1 MANTT
6 NTTSYL
12 DPPSLIGRQNNDG
25 TISLTPLELKRLN
38 DFNYAVS
45 KMIQGGLNLANL
57 NADTNQVFTDIEGN
71 VTTLQTTA
79 AGLQSSVANADGK
92 ATTAQQT
99 ANGVKVEV
107 DGLKSRN
114 TVTIDSTGLYVTN
127 AAGQTTKLSGNQ
139 ITSGTIQGVK
149 LISTDGSRHVI
160 INKGNIELGDEGSS
174 TTDPAVIFYNTSSAL
189 LYMHCRDN
197 IQISSAGGSI
207 SLVGDT
213 EIKGDLN
220 VAQNINSNGVM
231 KLNAGGNASFDADG
245 TLYLQSNGRD
255 IRIGNGGNIQL
266 NGTVTVNG
274 VPYAPAG
281 GGK

>member
-71 VTTLQTTA
+71 VTSVQATA
-79 AGLQSSVANADGK
+79 AGLTTRVSSAEGDISSLE
-92 ATTAQQT
+92 QT
-99 ANGVKVEV
+99 ASGLSVRVSDVE
-107 DGLKSRN
+107 SRN
-114 TVTIDSTGLYVTN
+114 TVTINANGMYVTDQN
-127 AAGQTTKLSGNQ
+127 GNTTALTGDHIK
-139 ITSGTIQGVK
+139 SGTIEGV
-149 LISTDGSRHVI
+149 D
-160 INKGNIELGDEGSS
+160 
-174 TTDPAVIFYNTSSAL
+174 F
-189 LYMHCRDN
+189 
-197 IQISSAGGSI
+197 ISSNGAYMPIVEIQSGSVLFGQDHGGF
-207 SLVGDT
+207 
-213 EIKGDLN
+213 KGDLSFD
-220 VAQNINSNGVM
+220 VSNDRVWLRSYGGVPLKILSGTNM
-231 KLNAGGNASFDADG
+231 SIDAGG
-245 TLYLQSNGRD
+245 TIYLQTNGGD
-255 IRIGNGGNIQL
+255 INIGNGGNIRL

-281 GGK
+281 GGE

>member
-71 VTTLQTTA
+71 VTTLQATA

-99 ANGVKVEV
+99 ADGVKVEV

-114 TVTIDSTGLYVTN
+114 TVTIDSTGLYVTDAQGN
-127 AAGQTTKLSGNQ
+127 STKLAGDQ
-139 ITSGTIQGVK
+139 ITSGTIKGV
-149 LISTDGSRHVI
+149 T
-160 INKGNIELGDEGSS
+160 
-174 TTDPAVIFYNTSSAL
+174 L
-189 LYMHCRDN
+189 L
-197 IQISSAGGSI
+197 S
-207 SLVGDT
+207 
-213 EIKGDLN
+213 
-220 VAQNINSNGVM
+220 INSNNSMV
-231 KLNAGGNASFDADG
+231 KI
-245 TLYLQSNGRD
+245 Y
-255 IRIGNGGNIQL
+255 NGGIDLGEAPYYNMGSLYYDMNIGKVYLYSVPGRPIKIESGSNLSMDASGTIYIGASSGYSGNVNIGQSGGTVNL
-266 NGTVTVNG
+266 NGTVMVNG
-274 VPYAPAG
+274 VAL
-281 GGK
+281 

>member
-45 KMIQGGLNLANL
+45 KMVQGGLNLANL

-92 ATTAQQT
+92 ATTALQT
-99 ANGVKVEV
+99 A
-107 DGLKSRN
+107 DGLSVSVSN
-114 TVTIDSTGLYVTN
+114 
-127 AAGQTTKLSGNQ
+127 LSGEVSTVSATINGLNVT
-139 ITSGTIQGVK
+139 TSGGTTYISGDHIKTGTIEGV
-149 LISTDGSRHVI
+149 D
-160 INKGNIELGDEGSS
+160 
-174 TTDPAVIFYNTSSAL
+174 F
-189 LYMHCRDN
+189 
-197 IQISSAGGSI
+197 ISSNGAYMPIVEIQSGSVLFGQDHGGF
-207 SLVGDT
+207 
-213 EIKGDLN
+213 KGDLSFN
-220 VAQNINSNGVM
+220 VSDNLVWLRSYGSVPLKILSGTNMSIDSNGTIYIGASSGYSGNV
-231 KLNAGGNASFDADG
+231 NIGQSGG
-245 TLYLQSNGRD
+245 TV
-255 IRIGNGGNIQL
+255 NI
-266 NGTVTVNG
+266 NGTVMVNG

-281 GGK
+281 G

>member
-12 DPPSLIGRQNNDG
+12 DPPSLIGRLNNDG

-71 VTTLQTTA
+71 VTTLQATA
-79 AGLQSSVANADGK
+79 EGLQSSVTDAEGK

-99 ANGVKVEV
+99 AE
-107 DGLKSRN
+107 GLSVSVSN
-114 TVTIDSTGLYVTN
+114 
-127 AAGQTTKLSGNQ
+127 LSGEVSTVSATINGLNVT
-139 ITSGTIQGVK
+139 TSGGTTYISGDHIKTGTIEGVE
-149 LISTDGSRHVI
+149 LIS
-160 INKGNIELGDEGSS
+160 
-174 TTDPAVIFYNTSSAL
+174 ANTSS
-189 LYMHCRDN
+189 HTR
-197 IQISSAGGSI
+197 I
-207 SLVGDT
+207 
-213 EIKGDLN
+213 
-220 VAQNINSNGVM
+220 
-231 KLNAGGNASFDADG
+231 AGGNVLFGGVISDEPALMYYEPSTEKLRINCGTAIKIEAGTNMSIDAGG
-245 TLYLQSNGRD
+245 TIYLQTNGGD
-255 IRIGNGGNIQL
+255 ISIGNGGNIRL

-281 GGK
+281 GGE

>member
-79 AGLQSSVANADGK
+79 AGLQSSVANAEGK

-99 ANGVKVEV
+99 AS
-107 DGLKSRN
+107 GLQSSVSN
-114 TVTIDSTGLYVTN
+114 
-127 AAGQTTKLSGNQ
+127 LSGQVSTVQQTINGLQ
-139 ITSGTIQGVK
+139 VTTDAGTTYITGDHIKSGTIEGV
-149 LISTDGSRHVI
+149 D
-160 INKGNIELGDEGSS
+160 
-174 TTDPAVIFYNTSSAL
+174 F
-189 LYMHCRDN
+189 
-197 IQISSAGGSI
+197 ISSDGPYMPIIEIQNGAVLFGQDHGGF
-207 SLVGDT
+207 
-213 EIKGDLN
+213 KGDLSFDVSN
-220 VAQNINSNGVM
+220 NRMWLRSYDGIPLKIQAGDNS
-231 KLNAGGNASFDADG
+231 SFDAGG
-245 TLYLQSNGRD
+245 TLYLQTNGGD
-255 IRIGNGGNIQL
+255 INIGNGGNIQL

-274 VPYAPAG
+274 NPL
-281 GGK
+281 

>member
-71 VTTLQTTA
+71 VTTLQATA
-79 AGLQSSVANADGK
+79 EGLQSSVADAEGK

-99 ANGVKVEV
+99 AE
-107 DGLKSRN
+107 GLSASVSN
-114 TVTIDSTGLYVTN
+114 
-127 AAGQTTKLSGNQ
+127 LSGEVSTVSATINGLNVTTSGGTTY
-139 ITSGTIQGVK
+139 ISGDHIKSGTIEGVE
-149 LISTDGSRHVI
+149 LIS
-160 INKGNIELGDEGSS
+160 
-174 TTDPAVIFYNTSSAL
+174 ANTSS
-189 LYMHCRDN
+189 HTR
-197 IQISSAGGSI
+197 I
-207 SLVGDT
+207 
-213 EIKGDLN
+213 
-220 VAQNINSNGVM
+220 
-231 KLNAGGNASFDADG
+231 AGGNVLFGGVISDEPALMYYEPSTEKLRINCGTAIKIEAGTNMSIDAGG
-245 TLYLQSNGRD
+245 TVYLQTNGGD
-255 IRIGNGGNIQL
+255 INIGNGGNIRL

-274 VPYAPAG
+274 NPL
-281 GGK
+281 

>member
-79 AGLQSSVANADGK
+79 EGLQSSVADAEGK

-99 ANGVKVEV
+99 AE
-107 DGLKSRN
+107 GLSASVSN
-114 TVTIDSTGLYVTN
+114 
-127 AAGQTTKLSGNQ
+127 LSGEVSTVSATINGLNVTTSGGTTY
-139 ITSGTIQGVK
+139 ISGDHIKSGTIEGVE
-149 LISTDGSRHVI
+149 LIS
-160 INKGNIELGDEGSS
+160 
-174 TTDPAVIFYNTSSAL
+174 ANTSS
-189 LYMHCRDN
+189 HTR
-197 IQISSAGGSI
+197 I
-207 SLVGDT
+207 
-213 EIKGDLN
+213 
-220 VAQNINSNGVM
+220 
-231 KLNAGGNASFDADG
+231 AGGNVLFGGVISDEPALMYYEPSTEKLRINCGTAIKIEAGTNMSIDAGG
-245 TLYLQSNGRD
+245 TVYLQTNGGD
-255 IRIGNGGNIQL
+255 INIGNGGNIRL

-274 VPYAPAG
+274 NPL
-281 GGK
+281 